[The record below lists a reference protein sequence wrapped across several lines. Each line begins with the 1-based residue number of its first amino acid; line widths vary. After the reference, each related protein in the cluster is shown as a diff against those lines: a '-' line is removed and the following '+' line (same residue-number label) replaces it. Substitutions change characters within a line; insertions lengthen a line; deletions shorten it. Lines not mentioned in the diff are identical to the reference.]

1 MITKPTPTQLHI
13 LTTMRDGN
21 VRLLQLV
28 SNQGREHISLD
39 DPTLPTF
46 ARSVPLTTFQ
56 ALRYHCWVEFES
68 ETVRVGGVRRYF
80 KLSAIGR
87 EAIQESKR

>member
-1 MITKPTPTQLHI
+1 MTTKPTPTQLHI
-13 LTTMRDGN
+13 LTAMRDGN

-28 SNQGREHISLD
+28 SNQGREHVSLD
-39 DPTLPTF
+39 DPALPTF

-56 ALRYHCWVEFES
+56 ALRYHCWVELES
-68 ETVRVGGVRRYF
+68 ETVRVSGTARYF

-87 EAIQESKR
+87 EALGSE